1 MNLASEKSC
10 TDYAKY
16 YQTVFDNAY
25 DAMFIETTAGQIL
38 DVNPAACN
46 LTGYIREELLSMN
59 VSQLLPSRQK
69 MPLEE
74 VIREELKTGGFS
86 FSGYNIRKD
95 GSLINVEVR
104 ATSFLENGEERVIV
118 ILRDITDQENAKRQ
132 TAKQRLVLESLH
144 QMAIG
149 IMRRHELQ
157 DVLNSIIQHA
167 CKLFDT
173 ANGYVYMS
181 ANEKEMIEI
190 KVTSGNYSGYV
201 GYKRRIG
208 SGLAG
213 MVWQSG
219 EPMVI
224 ENYQSWIGKD
234 KDLRWK
240 DVKTAIGIPL
250 KTRGKVVG
258 VIGLD
263 IIGQSRS
270 FCQDDFATFQRLAE
284 LASIAIENAILVKEL
299 NTSENQFHSLFSNMA
314 EGVAL
319 HDAVFDEQGNL
330 INYRIVDINSQ
341 YSKITGLRREDVLG
355 KLATE
360 VYHGNKAPYLDEYS
374 KTILLRA
381 SNYFETYYEPFKK
394 FFSIS
399 VAPWQENGF
408 ASIFTDIT
416 ERKQTEEKLFHMS
429 YQDSLTGVYNRAYF
443 EAELKQLA
451 NSKINVALVI
461 ADVDRLKTVNDMFGH
476 EEGNRFLIRASD
488 LLRKSFRK
496 EDIIARIGGDEFAVI
511 MKNVTELE
519 VSNICSEIRRD
530 LDKLLSDEI
539 SNLPIQL
546 SMGYAFSAEGNP
558 NSLEIFRIADDRLYR
573 DKIHRKVN
581 SRSAIVQTLKQMLAE
596 RDYLTKGHGE
606 RLQNMVV
613 RLGKML
619 EWPVSSLGDLQL
631 FAQFH
636 DIGKVGVPDRILHKP
651 GPLLPQERQ
660 EMNRHCEI
668 GQRIAQSSEDL
679 SPIADWILKHH
690 ERWDGKGYPLGLIGE
705 EIPVEC
711 RILAIVDAYDAMT
724 SDRPYRSALSHD
736 EAIAE
741 IQQCAGKQFDPI
753 LAHKFIQMFDSF

>member
-1 MNLASEKSC
+1 
-10 TDYAKY
+10 
-16 YQTVFDNAY
+16 
-25 DAMFIETTAGQIL
+25 
-38 DVNPAACN
+38 
-46 LTGYIREELLSMN
+46 
-59 VSQLLPSRQK
+59 
-69 MPLEE
+69 
-74 VIREELKTGGFS
+74 
-86 FSGYNIRKD
+86 
-95 GSLINVEVR
+95 
-104 ATSFLENGEERVIV
+104 
-118 ILRDITDQENAKRQ
+118 
-132 TAKQRLVLESLH
+132 
-144 QMAIG
+144 
-149 IMRRHELQ
+149 
-157 DVLNSIIQHA
+157 
-167 CKLFDT
+167 
-173 ANGYVYMS
+173 
-181 ANEKEMIEI
+181 
-190 KVTSGNYSGYV
+190 
-201 GYKRRIG
+201 
-208 SGLAG
+208 
-213 MVWQSG
+213 
-219 EPMVI
+219 
-224 ENYQSWIGKD
+224 
-234 KDLRWK
+234 
-240 DVKTAIGIPL
+240 
-250 KTRGKVVG
+250 
-258 VIGLD
+258 
-263 IIGQSRS
+263 
-270 FCQDDFATFQRLAE
+270 
-284 LASIAIENAILVKEL
+284 
-299 NTSENQFHSLFSNMA
+299 
-314 EGVAL
+314 
-319 HDAVFDEQGNL
+319 
-330 INYRIVDINSQ
+330 
-341 YSKITGLRREDVLG
+341 
-355 KLATE
+355 
-360 VYHGNKAPYLDEYS
+360 
-374 KTILLRA
+374 
-381 SNYFETYYEPFKK
+381 
-394 FFSIS
+394 
-399 VAPWQENGF
+399 
-408 ASIFTDIT
+408 
-416 ERKQTEEKLFHMS
+416 MS